1 MLKRRKTQSSGG
13 YQEDMH
19 HTVAIN
25 YTLII
30 SHPTRDCWTSLMM
43 VVLQQV
49 CSTGYLWGA
58 GDAQR
63 MRRLV
68 WTHWPIGRSRC
79 VVLRPFLARWFPHYT
94 SSNPSKGQL
103 TGETRP
109 DCTLARPP

>member
-19 HTVAIN
+19 CTVAIN

-49 CSTGYLWGA
+49 CSTGGA
-58 GDAQR
+58 R
-63 MRRLV
+63 
-68 WTHWPIGRSRC
+68 
-79 VVLRPFLARWFPHYT
+79 
-94 SSNPSKGQL
+94 
-103 TGETRP
+103 
-109 DCTLARPP
+109 